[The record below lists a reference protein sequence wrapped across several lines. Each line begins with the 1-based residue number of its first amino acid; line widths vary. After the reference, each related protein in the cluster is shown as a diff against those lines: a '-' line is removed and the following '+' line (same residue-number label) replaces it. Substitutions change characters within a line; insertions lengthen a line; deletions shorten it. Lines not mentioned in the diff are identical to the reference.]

1 MSILVVDENDALKFM
16 DLSTL
21 IWTAPEENFW
31 MLETIVFCIGSAGAA
46 SESVQEE
53 QKKLAINDH
62 DSVSPE
68 TDSKDTDA
76 QVSPAEEVN
85 NRDTT
90 TPNDLPRAW
99 KFAHNHPRELII
111 GDHSEKISEGN
122 IASGNEEPEQATQGD
137 ETVTRSS
144 SKRKRTA
151 KGKRTPQSKKKQSAD
166 PSVDQQNEE
175 NTTESQPTPEPSIRK
190 SPRTRT
196 ETQNIGASATQTSKG
211 TRSGKNPVSQPVP
224 EPVPLP
230 KFIDDEA
237 RDRFDTDSRRKLSYD
252 RFLTPIF
259 AHFEIPFS
267 GKSPK
272 DSASSVFSKP
282 YFERKNPKFFD
293 GHWCYKETVTES
305 RRKNLHE
312 TPVTPRTPHDQSDY
326 VSPFTIHSR
335 KSASKSF
342 SSNSEVISLLEDLKQ
357 HVMLLED
364 GLMMTITSA
373 QQSSFL
379 EKRNL
384 LMPPI
389 PETNETAHQKE
400 PRSEPTGPTTGNE
413 TTPASSSQPKDKGK
427 APVTEEAYEDD
438 DEETEE
444 EEDPEQYR
452 LTRRRPGSS
461 KITI

>member
-1 MSILVVDENDALKFM
+1 MVRIRGG
-16 DLSTL
+16 ST
-21 IWTAPEENFW
+21 
-31 MLETIVFCIGSAGAA
+31 SAGRSFRLRDEDIEIVDPPPVAPKKKKMTRGGKVKQTA
-46 SESVQEE
+46 QRKLVTPTAESSDE
-53 QKKLAINDH
+53 QM
-62 DSVSPE
+62 E
-68 TDSKDTDA
+68 G
-76 QVSPAEEVN
+76 Q
-85 NRDTT
+85 
-90 TPNDLPRAW
+90 
-99 KFAHNHPRELII
+99 
-111 GDHSEKISEGN
+111 ISEGN
-122 IASGNEEPEQATQGD
+122 IAGENEEPEQATQGD

-196 ETQNIGASATQTSKG
+196 ETQNVGASATQTSKG

-237 RDRFDTDSRRKLSYD
+237 RDRFDTDSRRKLSYG

-272 DSASSVFSKP
+272 DSVSSVFSKA
-282 YFERKNPKFFD
+282 YFERKNLKFFD
-293 GHWCYKETVTES
+293 GHWCYKETVAES

-312 TPVTPRTPHDQSDY
+312 TPVTPRTPHDQSGY
-326 VSPFTIHSR
+326 VSPFTMHPR
-335 KSASKSF
+335 KSA
-342 SSNSEVISLLEDLKQ
+342 N
-357 HVMLLED
+357 
-364 GLMMTITSA
+364 GLMMTMTSA

-384 LMPPI
+384 LVPPI